1 MSKKKLLLVTQ
12 ELDPYTIGSQ
22 ISEITKTLPKALNGE
37 GYEVRVLMPSYGKI
51 NKRRHRLHEV
61 VRLSGMNIIV
71 NEEDY
76 PLIINVASYPG
87 ARLQV
92 YFLDNEDFFKRKMIV
107 NDENGKPFA
116 DNDERTVFFCKG
128 VLEIVKK
135 FGWPPDIVF
144 CHGWMTSLLPFYLK
158 TAFKN
163 DPVFQNS
170 KVVTGLYGNEMSENF
185 TEEFLEKA
193 TTGTLEADAFKD
205 FLNKD
210 GIIRLE
216 ETATKYS
223 DGLVIC
229 SEDVD
234 SNVTDLISSKELPS
248 CNYTSGESFADLV
261 EFLNGLIPEEEEE
274 EEEEK

>member
-1 MSKKKLLLVTQ
+1 MSKKKILLVTQ

-22 ISEITKTLPKALNGE
+22 ISEITKTLPKALNSE
-37 GYEVRVLMPSYGKI
+37 GYEIRVLMPSYGKI

-92 YFLDNEDFFKRKMIV
+92 YFLDNEDFFKRKDV
-107 NDENGKPFA
+107 VVDADGKPFA
-116 DNDERTVFFCKG
+116 DNDERCIFFCKG

-135 FGWPPDIVF
+135 FGWPPDVVF

-158 TAFKN
+158 TAYKN

-170 KVVTGLYGNEMSENF
+170 KVVYTAYGNELSENF
-185 TEEFLEKA
+185 TEEFIEKA
-193 TTGTLEADAFKD
+193 TTGTLEADAFSD
-205 FLNKD
+205 FIED
-210 GIIRLE
+210 GKIILE
-216 ETATKYS
+216 KTAAKYS
-223 DGLVIC
+223 DGLVIG
-229 SEDVD
+229 SDDV
-234 SNVTDLISSKELPS
+234 
-248 CNYTSGESFADLV
+248 
-261 EFLNGLIPEEEEE
+261 
-274 EEEEK
+274 